1 MNARIVGISYDDP
14 ADNRAWSEMMEF
26 DFPLLSDPDKAIAE
40 QLEAKRPKAHPMSV
54 VPRRI
59 TYLVDPEGV
68 IARSYD
74 VGPRIEGHAEEVLA
88 DLRALSAG

>member
-1 MNARIVGISYDDP
+1 
-14 ADNRAWSEMMEF
+14 MEF
-26 DFPLLSDPDKAIAE
+26 DFPLLSDPDKAIAG
-40 QLEAKRPKAHPMSV
+40 QLDARRPKGHPMSFL
-54 VPRRI
+54 PRRI

-74 VGPRIEGHAEEVLA
+74 VGHTIKGHTEEVLA